1 MNNNKT
7 GVVQPLTEENFV
19 VIAEKVIEGLRQFEK
34 AREYIEKYKSHKD
47 KSYRELTTSNLRN
60 ILATISPIYNEVR
73 LEKSEK
79 LSPEI
84 IGKINY
90 AKVKI
95 VYAAGREN
103 SVKELVE
110 RANLIKYL
118 EQINGSKSRFIL
130 FEQYLEALVAYHKF
144 QNETKEM

>member
-1 MNNNKT
+1 MMNNDRKSA
-7 GVVQPLTEENFV
+7 VQPLTEENFV
-19 VIAEKVIEGLRQFEK
+19 KLAEETIKKLQEYEDNEK
-34 AREYIEKYKSHKD
+34 IKNRNYKK
-47 KSYRELTTSNLRN
+47 LTTSGLRN

-79 LSPEI
+79 LSTEI

-90 AKVKI
+90 AKVQI

-103 SVKELVE
+103 SVKELVT
-110 RANLIKYL
+110 RAHLIEYL
-118 EQINGSKSRFIL
+118 EQINGSKSKFIL

-144 QNETKEM
+144 QDGTKEM

>member
-1 MNNNKT
+1 MMNNNRT
-7 GVVQPLTEENFV
+7 SAVQPLTEENFV
-19 VIAEKVIEGLRQFEK
+19 ISAEKAILGLKKFEQAK
-34 AREYIEKYKSHKD
+34 EYKEKYKSYK
-47 KSYRELTTSNLRN
+47 ELTTSGLRN

-79 LSPEI
+79 LSSEI

-90 AKVKI
+90 AKVQI

-103 SVKELVE
+103 SVKELVQ
-110 RANLIKYL
+110 RAHIIEYL
-118 EQINGSKSRFIL
+118 EQINGSKSKFIL

-144 QNETKEM
+144 HGGKEM

>member
-19 VIAEKVIEGLRQFEK
+19 EIAEETIKELQKYEENEK
-34 AREYIEKYKSHKD
+34 SRNRNYKK
-47 KSYRELTTSNLRN
+47 LTTSGLRN

-90 AKVKI
+90 AKVQI

-103 SVKELVE
+103 SVKELAE

-144 QNETKEM
+144 HGGKEM